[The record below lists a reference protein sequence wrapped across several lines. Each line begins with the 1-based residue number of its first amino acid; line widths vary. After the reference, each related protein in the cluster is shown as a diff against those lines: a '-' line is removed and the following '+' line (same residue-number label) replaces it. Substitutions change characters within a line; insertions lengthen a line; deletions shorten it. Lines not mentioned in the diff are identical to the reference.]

1 MLMVMAS
8 AGAVFVMFMM
18 VLMVVVMVF
27 MIVMMFMFVVVVFMI
42 VMVFMVVVV
51 IMLMF
56 FVIVASAGAVLVMFM
71 MMFVIML
78 MIVVF
83 MIVVMVMSIRVH
95 MRAIGDAVVA
105 AIGVDRQTEEALLT
119 QPGSAQCAGTRPDGA
134 VVEAAMHLVFF
145 FMPVLFILVIMF
157 EDGEAGDVVVAGVAQ
172 QTIDMDDPVAVDAI
186 QPEHAG
192 AFVVDRVAAHFGTAT
207 ERCVRNAVGQATV
220 NHVDRA
226 TDGAT
231 AEQQGA
237 RTFQHFYLV
246 SEERFDAD
254 GVVGTDRGGIQ

>member
-1 MLMVMAS
+1 
-8 AGAVFVMFMM
+8 
-18 VLMVVVMVF
+18 
-27 MIVMMFMFVVVVFMI
+27 
-42 VMVFMVVVV
+42 
-51 IMLMF
+51 
-56 FVIVASAGAVLVMFM
+56 
-71 MMFVIML
+71 
-78 MIVVF
+78 
-83 MIVVMVMSIRVH
+83 
-95 MRAIGDAVVA
+95 
-105 AIGVDRQTEEALLT
+105 
-119 QPGSAQCAGTRPDGA
+119 
-134 VVEAAMHLVFF
+134 MHLRFF
-145 FMPVLFILVIMF
+145 FMLVSFFLVVMFVF
-157 EDGEAGDVVVAGVAQ
+157 EDGNAGDVVVAGIAQ
-172 QTIDMDDPVAVDAI
+172 QAIDMDDPVAVDAI